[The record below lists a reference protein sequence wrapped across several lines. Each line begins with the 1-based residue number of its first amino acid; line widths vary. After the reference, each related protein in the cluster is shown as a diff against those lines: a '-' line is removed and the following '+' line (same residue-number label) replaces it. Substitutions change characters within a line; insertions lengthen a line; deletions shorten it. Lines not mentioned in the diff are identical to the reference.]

1 MLIPTNLFSTNT
13 CADLCVLLCQD
24 SITETSYLAEVC
36 ELRCLI
42 GVIAIGFTIHAN
54 GFDHK
59 LIDLVG
65 EILRL
70 LFSFSGE
77 SPEYLP
83 PRIQSLNMS

>member
-1 MLIPTNLFSTNT
+1 MPKNLFSANA
-13 CADLCVLLCQD
+13 CSDLCVLLCQD

-36 ELRCLI
+36 ELRCSI
-42 GVIAIGFTIHAN
+42 GVIDIGFTIHAN

-59 LIDLVG
+59 LIDLAG

-77 SPEYLP
+77 SSEDIP
-83 PRIQSLNMS
+83 PRIYSLIMS